1 MIGHSVP
8 MRRIMEAIERVAPAR
23 VSVFITGETGT
34 GKEVAA
40 KAIHDRS
47 GRTGPFIPVNC
58 AAIIETMLESELF
71 GHQKGSFTGA
81 DRRHQGLIE
90 RANGGTLFLDEIS
103 EMRSEA
109 QAKLLRVIEERR
121 VLPVGGTSEIPVDVR
136 FLAASNR
143 TPKQAIS
150 EERLRADLF
159 YRLNTC
165 TIHLPPL
172 RDRLEDLPM
181 LIDHFI
187 EQANHDY
194 QRQVDS
200 IDPEFLAALRTYRW
214 PGNVRELRNVFETAV
229 LMTHST
235 QLSVEDLPEE
245 IKISTNRETSFTVF
259 LGSPLQEIEQE
270 YIRRTIEF
278 ADGNKARAS
287 EMLGVPRRTLY
298 GKLERYDARHKSNG
312 RPNGSGHRA
321 PRDRRDGLT

>member
-1 MIGHSVP
+1 MIGHSVS

-47 GRTGPFIPVNC
+47 GRAGPFIPVNC
-58 AAIIETMLESELF
+58 AAIIETLLESELF

-81 DRRHQGLIE
+81 DRRHKGLIE

-194 QRQVDS
+194 QRQVHS

-298 GKLERYDARHKSNG
+298 GKLERYDALHKSNG
-312 RPNGSGHRA
+312 RSNGNGHRA
-321 PRDRRDGLT
+321 PRDGRGGLT